1 MTNFD
6 DHDQKPKLDPSDA
19 ETEAADDTEEVDTDL
34 PDLDPSMFAQV
45 EEMMGKLS
53 KYDELER
60 ENADLKGKLSRL
72 AADFESYRRRTAQE
86 TQEAEGAG
94 VAKAAETLLPI
105 YDDLTRALE
114 MGGSD
119 PTKIMPGLQNVQG
132 ALLRTFEKLGVST
145 VGQEGETF
153 DPRDHE
159 ALQVVPG
166 ERDDVIVQVYQL
178 GFRLGDRL
186 VRPARVVVS
195 RASN

>member
-6 DHDQKPKLDPSDA
+6 DLEKKTAQAAQDEGSELEGEMPDIDPA
-19 ETEAADDTEEVDTDL
+19 
-34 PDLDPSMFAQV
+34 MFEQV
-45 EEMMGKLS
+45 QEMMGKLQ
-53 KYDELER
+53 KLDELER

-72 AADFESYRRRTAQE
+72 AADFENYRRRTAE
-86 TQEAEGAG
+86 DVSAAENVG

-105 YDDLTRALE
+105 YDDLARALE
-114 MGGSD
+114 MGARD
-119 PTKIMPGLQNVQG
+119 PQKILPGVKTVQG
-132 ALLRTFEKLGVST
+132 ALLRAFEKLGVSA

-153 DPRDHE
+153 DPTLHE

-166 ERDDVIVQVYQL
+166 PRDNVIAQVYQV